1 MFSNRPKRIFY
12 GWIIVASMA
21 LINFAGMATGNLNF
35 GLFIPLMESDLNI
48 SRTAFGW
55 MDTARRF
62 TGGAASYFVGKIIDK
77 HGPRIY
83 IVVAAIIIGSSM
95 ILIGFSQKSW
105 QLILLFGIIGLS
117 GLAAPGGLV
126 TSVPVAKWFFKKRGI
141 AIALASVGLGL
152 GGIVMLPATQIFIE
166 NIGWRNTWILLAI
179 IFMLITIPISAIFLR
194 RRPEDLG
201 LKVDGES
208 ASEKINNSKPFATK
222 QIEKTEDEI
231 SWTVKDALHTRTFWM
246 LTIIFALVGLAQG
259 GAGVHR
265 IPFWMDNGYD
275 GRTVAF
281 AFSLDAAGAAS
292 MAIISGWVADKLPIR
307 YIATS
312 SYSGFIFAL
321 LLMLLT
327 SKIPE
332 SPTWLVFASSGI
344 FGLSVGANMIV
355 TGYIFAAY
363 FGRDFLGAIRGI
375 TMPVLLISA
384 GIGPPIVGYM
394 FESTGSYQM
403 AWWIMILLYGAAA
416 ALVITVRAPKNAI
429 LQEEIS

>member
-1 MFSNRPKRIFY
+1 
-12 GWIIVASMA
+12 
-21 LINFAGMATGNLNF
+21 MATGNLNF

-77 HGPRIY
+77 HGPRMY

-208 ASEKINNSKPFATK
+208 ASEKINNSKTLSTK
-222 QIEKTEDEI
+222 QNEK
-231 SWTVKDALHTRTFWM
+231 
-246 LTIIFALVGLAQG
+246 
-259 GAGVHR
+259 
-265 IPFWMDNGYD
+265 
-275 GRTVAF
+275 
-281 AFSLDAAGAAS
+281 
-292 MAIISGWVADKLPIR
+292 
-307 YIATS
+307 
-312 SYSGFIFAL
+312 
-321 LLMLLT
+321 
-327 SKIPE
+327 
-332 SPTWLVFASSGI
+332 
-344 FGLSVGANMIV
+344 
-355 TGYIFAAY
+355 
-363 FGRDFLGAIRGI
+363 
-375 TMPVLLISA
+375 
-384 GIGPPIVGYM
+384 
-394 FESTGSYQM
+394 
-403 AWWIMILLYGAAA
+403 
-416 ALVITVRAPKNAI
+416 
-429 LQEEIS
+429 LQHLQ

>member
-1 MFSNRPKRIFY
+1 MSSRRPKRIFY

-48 SRTAFGW
+48 GRTTFGW

-77 HGPRIY
+77 RGPRLY
-83 IVVAAIIIGSSM
+83 IVVAAVIIGFSM
-95 ILIGFSQKSW
+95 VLIGFSQKSW
-105 QLILLFGIIGLS
+105 HLIVLFGIIGLS

-152 GGIVMLPATQIFIE
+152 GGIVMLPATQILIE
-166 NIGWRNTWILLAI
+166 NLGWRNTWIILAI
-179 IFMLITIPISAIFLR
+179 VFMVITIPISAIFLR

-201 LKVDGES
+201 LKIDGDS
-208 ASEKINNSKPFATK
+208 AKEQIQDNLIVHPTK
-222 QIEKTEDEI
+222 NDENFLDEI
-231 SWTVKDALHTRTFWM
+231 SWTLKDALHTKTFWM
-246 LTIIFALVGLAQG
+246 LTMIFALVGLAQG

-265 IPFWMDNGYD
+265 IPFWIDSGYD

-281 AFSLDAAGAAS
+281 AFSLDAAGAAF
-292 MAIISGWVADKLPIR
+292 MAILSGWIADKLPIR
-307 YIATS
+307 YIATA
-312 SYSGFIFAL
+312 SYSGFILAL

-327 SKIPE
+327 SNTSG
-332 SPTWLVFASSGI
+332 SPIWLVFASSGI

-375 TMPVLLISA
+375 TMPVLLVSA

-394 FESTGSYQM
+394 FETTGSYQI
-403 AWWIMILLYGAAA
+403 AWWIMIVLYGMAAS
-416 ALVITVRAPKNAI
+416 LVITVRAPKKTDI
-429 LQEEIS
+429 